1 MKGIGVS
8 PGLAIGFAIIKLE
21 DPLIEKEEIQDINK
35 ELMILDDALNISK
48 EQLNNIITKNENRL
62 DAKEL
67 EIFSAHKMFLEDAEL
82 LGKIRDRI
90 EKEKINSP
98 CVVKTV
104 FEEYINV
111 FMHMEDI
118 YLKERASDL
127 KDVCNR
133 IIRNILKLPALDYS
147 TLEENS
153 IIISKEL
160 TPSDTA
166 VIPKNKVAGFITEDG
181 GATSHTSILANI
193 MGIPA
198 VVGLNILGKVKGGD
212 TILIDG
218 QSGDVYINPD
228 EKTYFWFVKKKES
241 NEKEKR
247 KLLSLKGKPS
257 ITKDGR
263 KVEITCNISSPED
276 VQYVIENDGEG
287 VGLYRSE
294 FLFMNRNNAPS
305 EEVQLSFYRSVAE
318 KLHGKPVIIRTL
330 DVGGDKGIPYL
341 DIPRE
346 NNPFLGYRAIRYCID
361 NEDFFKIQ
369 LRAILRASYYGKLLV
384 MFPMISDISEIRAAK
399 RLLDQAKVELDSQGL
414 LYDKDIKAGIM
425 IETPSA
431 AILSDLFAKE
441 ADFFSIGTNDLIQYT
456 LAADRTNVKVEKLY
470 SPFSPSVLRLIKTI
484 IDNGHKNGI
493 PVGMCGE
500 AAGDLELAAVLIGM
514 GLDEFSVAPP
524 MVLPLRELVMQT
536 DHNQISYLIK
546 GILSMSSAE
555 EVKDYIRRNM
565 SY

>member
-1 MKGIGVS
+1 MKGFGVS
-8 PGLAIGFAIIKLE
+8 PGLAIGFAVIKLE

-35 ELMILDDALNISK
+35 ELMILDDALNTSK

-98 CVVKTV
+98 WVVKTV

-470 SPFSPSVLRLIKTI
+470 SPFSPSILRLIKTI

-555 EVKDYIRRNM
+555 EVKDYIGRNM